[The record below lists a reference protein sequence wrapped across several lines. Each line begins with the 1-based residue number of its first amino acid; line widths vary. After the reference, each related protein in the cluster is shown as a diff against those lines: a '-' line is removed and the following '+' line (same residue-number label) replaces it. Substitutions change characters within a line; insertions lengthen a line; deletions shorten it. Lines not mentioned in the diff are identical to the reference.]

1 MAAQPECVNLLQ
13 TVFEISEVLR
23 LKHKIIFTFFLGY
36 ILKWFCPENNFIHA
50 VSFEIHGRSSFGFH
64 IPLNSGGGRRWLD
77 TGKWK
82 WVKEP

>member
-1 MAAQPECVNLLQ
+1 MAARPECVKLLQ
-13 TVFEISEVLR
+13 AVLQISEAVR
-23 LKHKIIFTFFLGY
+23 FKHKIIVPFLGY
-36 ILKWFCPENNFIHA
+36 ILKWFCPENTFIHA
-50 VSFEIHGRSSFGFH
+50 VSFEIHRRSSFGFH